1 MREAALKL
9 PDNTTQFEEHK
20 IKDLYEGVR
29 GLAVKILNRIE
40 RTDSYLDK
48 LLDHEMKSHELSG
61 PDKALLYEIV
71 HEWFL

>member
-1 MREAALKL
+1 M
-9 PDNTTQFEEHK
+9 PDNNTQFDEHK

-48 LLDHEMKSHELSG
+48 LLDHEMKSHELRG
-61 PDKALLYEIV
+61 ALTGY
-71 HEWFL
+71 

>member
-1 MREAALKL
+1 M
-9 PDNTTQFEEHK
+9 PDNNTQFDEHK

-48 LLDHEMKSHELSG
+48 LLDHEMKSHELN
-61 PDKALLYEIV
+61 ATAR
-71 HEWFL
+71 